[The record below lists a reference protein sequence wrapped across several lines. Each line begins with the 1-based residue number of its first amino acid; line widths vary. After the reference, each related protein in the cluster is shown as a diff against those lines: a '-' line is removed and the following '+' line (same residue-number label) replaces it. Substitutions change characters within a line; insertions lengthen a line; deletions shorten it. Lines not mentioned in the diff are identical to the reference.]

1 MGKLKKKIIDSN
13 IRKLFPYFVFIMVY
27 LIFALTQ
34 KDKFLTIANM
44 KNIVQQTAVM
54 AVVAVGQ
61 LFVIVQGEIDL
72 SVSSIMGLAGIICA
86 DMAQENILVAIAAGI
101 LIGAFVGLM
110 NGLMYT
116 YLRIPSMIVT
126 VGMHMILV
134 GFMRIYLGSE
144 SRRFSMEMKTYGK
157 FPKLFVILVAVM
169 VVSHIL
175 LKHRPLG
182 RYCIAIGGDKK
193 LCQLNG
199 IPVKRI
205 STIGFLVSGT
215 LAAIGGIIKGF
226 RIGFASPTAD
236 IEYSF
241 KCITALAISGA
252 SLAGGVGSVFNT
264 IIGALTITMLSN
276 GLMATGIS
284 SELHEICTGI
294 FLILSV
300 YISLKREHDD
310 MMQ

>member
-1 MGKLKKKIIDSN
+1 MGKLKKKIDDIN
-13 IRKLFPYFVFIMVY
+13 IRKLFPYFVFLIVY
-27 LIFALTQ
+27 LTFAITQ
-34 KDKFLTIANM
+34 RDKFLSIANM

-54 AVVAVGQ
+54 AIVAVGQ

-86 DMAQENILVAIAAGI
+86 DIAQHNIPMAIAAGI
-101 LIGAFVGLM
+101 LIGTSVGLM
-110 NGLMYT
+110 NGLLYT
-116 YLRIPSMIVT
+116 YLRIPSLIAT

-134 GFMRIYLGSE
+134 GFMRIYFGSE
-144 SRRFSMEMKTYGK
+144 SRRFSVEMKTFGK
-157 FPKLFVILVAVM
+157 SPKLFIILMVIMLFA
-169 VVSHIL
+169 HIL
-175 LKHRPLG
+175 LKHRPFG
-182 RYCIAIGGDKK
+182 RYCIAIGGDRK

-205 STIGFLVSGT
+205 HTTAFLVSGT
-215 LAAIGGIIKGF
+215 LAAIAGIVKGF
-226 RIGFASPTAD
+226 RIGFASPAAD

-264 IIGALTITMLSN
+264 MIGALTITMLSN
-276 GLMATGIS
+276 GLMVTGIS
-284 SELHEICTGI
+284 SELHEICTGV

-300 YISLKREHDD
+300 YISLKREHDNNL
-310 MMQ
+310 Q

>member
-1 MGKLKKKIIDSN
+1 MDNLKNKIIDLN
-13 IRKLFPYFVFIMVY
+13 VRKHFPYFVFIIVY
-27 LIFALTQ
+27 LTFAFTQ
-34 KDKFLTIANM
+34 RDRFLTMANM

-54 AVVAVGQ
+54 AIVAVGQ

-72 SVSSIMGLAGIICA
+72 SVSAIMGLAGFVCA
-86 DMAQENILVAIAAGI
+86 DIAQYNIPAAIAVGI
-101 LIGAFVGLM
+101 LTGTAVGLM
-110 NGLMYT
+110 NGLLYT

-126 VGMHMILV
+126 VGMHMMLV

-144 SRRFSMEMKTYGK
+144 SRRFSMVMKTFGK
-157 FPKLFVILVAVM
+157 LPKLFFILAAVM
-169 VVSHIL
+169 AVSHLL
-175 LKHRPLG
+175 LKNTPFG

-199 IPVKRI
+199 IPVKRMN
-205 STIGFLVSGT
+205 TLAFLASGT
-215 LAAIGGIIKGF
+215 FAAAAGIIKGC

-241 KCITALAISGA
+241 KCITAVAISGA

-264 IIGALTITMLSN
+264 IVGAVTISMLSN
-276 GLMATGIS
+276 GLMVTGIS
-284 SELHEICTGI
+284 SELHEICTGM

-300 YISLKREHDD
+300 YISLKREHENRL
-310 MMQ
+310 Q

>member
-1 MGKLKKKIIDSN
+1 MGKLKKKMIEAKV
-13 IRKLFPYFVFIMVY
+13 RKLFPYLVFIIVY
-27 LIFALTQ
+27 LIFAVTQ
-34 KDKFLTIANM
+34 SDRFLTIANM
-44 KNIVQQTAVM
+44 KNIVQQTTVM

-61 LFVIVQGEIDL
+61 LFVIVQGEMDL

-86 DMAQENILVAIAAGI
+86 DIARVNIPAAIVAGI
-101 LIGAFVGLM
+101 LVGTAVGLM
-110 NGLMYT
+110 NGLMVT

-144 SRRFSMEMKTYGK
+144 SRRFNIRMKSFGK
-157 FPKLFVILVAVM
+157 YPKLFIILAVVLVVA
-169 VVSHIL
+169 HIL
-175 LKHRPLG
+175 LKYRPFG

-199 IPVKRI
+199 IPVKKI
-205 STIGFLVSGT
+205 STIAFVVSGT
-215 LAAIGGIIKGF
+215 LAAIAGIIKGC

-264 IIGALTITMLSN
+264 MIGALTITMLSN
-276 GLMATGIS
+276 GLMVTGIS
-284 SELHEICTGI
+284 SELHEVCTGI

-300 YISLKREHDD
+300 YISLKREHDH
-310 MMQ
+310 MLQ